1 MCESPVPGK
10 REIPLGAKLK
20 FIHLAFDNR
29 FNQNLQALNLTS
41 SQMHLL
47 IYLDECERNGKE
59 VNQRD
64 IEKHLHL
71 SNPTVTGLLQR
82 LEAKG
87 FVARRISERDGRNK
101 VISQTEACRAI
112 HAEMRRRLD
121 SQNAE
126 IVRGLSPEEI
136 AELNRLLDVLLK
148 NIQE

>member
-10 REIPLGAKLK
+10 REIPLGVKLK

-29 FNQNLQALNLTS
+29 FKQNLQELNLTS

-64 IEKHLHL
+64 IVKLLLL

-82 LEAKG
+82 LEA
-87 FVARRISERDGRNK
+87 
-101 VISQTEACRAI
+101 
-112 HAEMRRRLD
+112 
-121 SQNAE
+121 
-126 IVRGLSPEEI
+126 
-136 AELNRLLDVLLK
+136 
-148 NIQE
+148 